1 MSCPE
6 SDSPGS
12 STTRITDVEFPSLQG
27 QGLIALDLETCDIEL
42 KQRGSGAH
50 RGAHIAGVAIATEAG
65 YRNYFPIGHEC
76 GENLPREQVLGWLR
90 AELAQ
95 PGPKVGAHLAYDLGF
110 LQEAGVTVAGPLWD
124 ALNAE
129 PLLNEN
135 RFSYSLDE
143 LAKHYLKRT
152 KRDTPMDAW
161 LVEHFGKRNPRNHIW
176 RAPPEIVRNYAIGD
190 VEMPIEIFKRQRPLL
205 EAQGLWSL
213 FELESELIPL
223 LVAMRRRGI
232 RVDIDDAERLLT
244 EFTARQR
251 ALEDKVHHD
260 TGIVVEV
267 WKAKNIAAIFDRLG
281 IAYGRTKT
289 GLPNIDKAMLAACEH
304 PIAQEILEI
313 RRLDKLRGTFLQ
325 GSILEAHHQGR
336 VHTTFNQLRSDG
348 GGTVSGRFS
357 STKPNLQFVSKHS
370 EEGAKV
376 RRLFLADEGQ
386 LLYKADYSQ
395 IEYRLIAHDAFTAGL
410 PGADRVV
417 EAYRSDPNVDY
428 HQAVADMVG
437 ISRARAKAIN
447 FGLAYGMSAA
457 TLCRQLGVD
466 REEGERILARYH
478 ERAPFIRPLAQGLS
492 RQAEIRG
499 EIRTLFNRR
508 RRFPWVFTQN
518 GRDVF
523 TYGNRP
529 PYSKRAFCYAAL
541 NARIQGSA
549 ADILKKAMV
558 DIWKS
563 GVCDVIGV
571 PQLTVHDEL
580 VGSYPDTPAGRE
592 AVAHVKHLMENAV
605 QLAVPLVVDA
615 GVGKNW
621 GDAK

>member
-1 MSCPE
+1 M
-6 SDSPGS
+6 D
-12 STTRITDVEFPSLQG
+12 FPSLQG

-50 RGAHIAGVAIATEAG
+50 RGAFIAGVSIATEAG
-65 YRNYFPIGHEC
+65 FKAYYPIAHET
-76 GENLPREQVLGWLR
+76 GDNLPKEAVLGWLR
-90 AELAQ
+90 DELGR

-110 LQEAGVTVAGPLWD
+110 LSAAGVEVAGPLWD
-124 ALNAE
+124 VQNAE

-135 RFSYSLDE
+135 RYSYSLDT
-143 LAKHYLKRT
+143 LAKDYLKRS
-152 KRDTPMDAW
+152 KADTPMDAW
-161 LVEHFGKRNPRNHIW
+161 LVEKFGKRNPRNHIW
-176 RAPPEIVRNYAIGD
+176 HAPPEVVAPYAID
-190 VEMPIEIFKRQRPLL
+190 DTVMPIEIFRKQKSLL
-205 EAQGLWSL
+205 EAQGLWPL

-232 RVDIDDAERLLT
+232 RVDLDGAERLL
-244 EFTARQR
+244 EELTARQR
-251 ALEDKVHHD
+251 QLEDKVERD
-260 TGIVVEV
+260 TGIRPEV
-267 WKAKNIAAIFDRLG
+267 WKAKNLATIFDKLG
-281 IAYGRTKT
+281 VPYGRTEKT
-289 GLPNIDKAMLAACEH
+289 HAPKIDKDMLKACEH
-304 PIAQEILEI
+304 PVAQELLEI
-313 RRLDKLRGTFLQ
+313 RRLDKLCGTFLQ
-325 GSILEAHHQGR
+325 GSILEAHHNGR

-357 STKPNLQFVSKHS
+357 SSMPNLQFISKHS

-376 RRLFLADEGQ
+376 RRLFLADDGQ

-395 IEYRLIAHDAFTAGL
+395 IEYRLITHDAVTAKL
-410 PGADRVV
+410 RGADAVV
-417 EAYRSDPNVDY
+417 EAYKNDPNTDY
-428 HQAVADMVG
+428 HQAVADMCG
-437 ISRARAKAIN
+437 LPRNRAKAIN
-447 FGLAYGMSAA
+447 FGLAYGMSVP
-457 TLCRQLGVD
+457 TLCKQLGVE

-492 RQAEIRG
+492 RQAEFKG
-499 EIRTLFNRR
+499 EVRTLMNRR
-508 RRFPWVFTQN
+508 RRFPWVFQKD
-518 GRDVF
+518 GKDVF

-558 DIWKS
+558 DIKKS

-580 VGSYPDTPAGRE
+580 VGSFPDTPAGRE
-592 AVAHVKHLMENAV
+592 AVAEVKHLMESAV

-615 GVGKNW
+615 SVGANW
-621 GDAK
+621 GEAKETIV